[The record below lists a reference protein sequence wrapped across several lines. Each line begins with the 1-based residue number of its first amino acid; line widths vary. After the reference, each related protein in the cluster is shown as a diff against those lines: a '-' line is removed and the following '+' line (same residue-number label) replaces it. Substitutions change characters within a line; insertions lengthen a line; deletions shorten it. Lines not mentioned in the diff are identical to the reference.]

1 MTFIPICPGL
11 AVRHVEILAVF
22 ALFILPIITAGLT
35 RVFRARAAFRHDPEI
50 VIRELEIIF
59 RENTIA
65 LKLRLARQILVF
77 LKHLRRIAARPV
89 IDTAT
94 IILAATTVVAR
105 RTTTASATTAL
116 LTIIKQVI

>member
-1 MTFIPICPGL
+1 MTFIPIGPGL
-11 AVRHVEILAVF
+11 AVRHVEVLAVF
-22 ALFILPIITAGLT
+22 AVFILPVITAGLT
-35 RVFRARAAFRHDPEI
+35 RVFRACPAFGHDPEI

-59 RENTIA
+59 RQNTVA
-65 LKLRLARQILVF
+65 LKLCLARQILVF

-89 IDTAT
+89 IDTAA

>member
-1 MTFIPICPGL
+1 MPFIPICPGL
-11 AVRHVEILAVF
+11 AVRHVEVLALVTV
-22 ALFILPIITAGLT
+22 FILPVITAGLP

-50 VIRELEIIF
+50 VIRELEIIL
-59 RENTIA
+59 RQNTIA

-89 IDTAT
+89 INTAA
-94 IILAATTVVAR
+94 IVLAATTVVAR
-105 RTTTASATTAL
+105 RTTTASATTTL

>member
-1 MTFIPICPGL
+1 MPFIPIGPGL
-11 AVRHVEILAVF
+11 AVRHVEILALVTV
-22 ALFILPIITAGLT
+22 FILPIITAGLT

-59 RENTIA
+59 RQNTIA

-89 IDTAT
+89 IDTAA
-94 IILAATTVVAR
+94 IVLAATTVVAR
-105 RTTTASATTAL
+105 RTTTASATTTL